1 MTACGRDESRALF
14 GREWEWYSGVTAAET
29 DEGGPGARPIN
40 Q

>member
-14 GREWEWYSGVTAAET
+14 GREWEWYSGVTAET